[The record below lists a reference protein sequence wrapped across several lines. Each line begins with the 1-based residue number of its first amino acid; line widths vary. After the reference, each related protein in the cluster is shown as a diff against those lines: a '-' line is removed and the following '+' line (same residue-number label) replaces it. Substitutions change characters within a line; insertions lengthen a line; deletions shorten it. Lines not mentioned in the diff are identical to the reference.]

1 VARWKASEF
10 CGKKQCAGRLRFI
23 VKKQLLTGVSSVNN
37 YLLPLARA
45 INYNYR
51 LARAKEGVPE

>member
-10 CGKKQCAGRLRFI
+10 CWKMQCAARVQLF
-23 VKKQLLTGVSSVNN
+23 VKKQLLTGVSSVSN
-37 YLLPLARA
+37 YLLPLAWA
-45 INYNYR
+45 INYKYR

>member
-1 VARWKASEF
+1 
-10 CGKKQCAGRLRFI
+10 
-23 VKKQLLTGVSSVNN
+23 VKKQLLTGVSSVSN

-45 INYNYR
+45 INYKQG